1 MDEESK
7 TKKIEG
13 TDETVTLS
21 GVKSSNVKGRDATL
35 ATPVLDGRQQIFTD
49 VETITQDNVVEVVN
63 DALMVHMG
71 NRAEEEFLHN
81 YLRGNQ
87 PILDRTKDV
96 RPEICN
102 KIVVNRANEI
112 VTFKTSNF
120 LGEPLQYV
128 SRSSDKAVPEAIE
141 KLNSMMMSENKAS
154 KDMELAYWMFTC
166 GVGYRLVLRD
176 KAEAYMADELY
187 DEAPFEIYT
196 LDPRN
201 TFIIRRDDVTE
212 RVIAGVTFTFKDDY
226 TVKYTVYTADATY
239 YLTGSALSAGK
250 LDRVVTHNFGMVPIV
265 EYPCNAL
272 RMGAFEIVIGLLDA
286 INVVESNRLDGVEQF
301 IQALMV
307 FENVDIDEGQFEMLR
322 DKGAIKIS
330 SRDNLTSRVY
340 YLNEQLDQGQTQ
352 TLIDDMYQ
360 MVLQIVG
367 MPSQGNANTSDSSN
381 NGAVIMKN
389 GWWNAEARA
398 KETEGMWRK
407 AETEFLKIVLK
418 ICREVNAFDLRI
430 SDILMKFLRRSYE
443 DKMSKAETFSMLIN
457 VKVPP
462 LLAFQIAEIVPDS
475 ETAAK
480 QYEAYQEEQ
489 EAKLLEEM
497 ERTQRNR
504 DGGSNAD
511 GGNLSDENDAV

>member
-1 MDEESK
+1 MDEDLEQ
-7 TKKIEG
+7 E
-13 TDETVTLS
+13 ERAVTPR
-21 GVKSSNVKGRDATL
+21 GIKNSNAKGRDATL
-35 ATPVLDGRQQIFTD
+35 ATPVLDGREQIFTD
-49 VETITQDNVVEVVN
+49 VEAITAANVVEVVN
-63 DALMVHMG
+63 DALSVHNG
-71 NRAEEEFLHN
+71 NREEIEYLHQ

-87 PILDRTKDV
+87 PIQYRVKDV

-102 KIVVNRANEI
+102 TIVVNRANEI

-128 SRSSDKAVPEAIE
+128 SRGSDKAVPEAIE

-154 KDMELAYWMFTC
+154 KDMDLAYWMFTC

-201 TFIIRRDDVTE
+201 TFIIRRNDVTE
-212 RVIAGVTFTFKDDY
+212 RVLAGVTFTFKDDY

-239 YLTGSALSAGK
+239 YLTGSMLSAGK
-250 LDRVVTHNFGMVPIV
+250 LDRVVTHNFGMVPII

-272 RMGAFEIVIGLLDA
+272 RMGAFEIVIDLLDA
-286 INVVESNRLDGVEQF
+286 INTTESNRLDGVEQF

-330 SRDNLTSRVY
+330 SRDGLTSRVY

-443 DKMSKAETFSMLIN
+443 DKLSKAETFCMLIN
-457 VKVPP
+457 AKCPP
-462 LLAFQIAEIVPDS
+462 LLAFQISEMVADS
-475 ETAAK
+475 EAATR
-480 QYEAYQEEQ
+480 QYVQYQDEQEE
-489 EAKLLEEM
+489 KLLKEM
-497 ERTQRNR
+497 EIAQGN
-504 DGGSNAD
+504 NA
-511 GGNLSDENDAV
+511 ENDGADIPGTVEQTV